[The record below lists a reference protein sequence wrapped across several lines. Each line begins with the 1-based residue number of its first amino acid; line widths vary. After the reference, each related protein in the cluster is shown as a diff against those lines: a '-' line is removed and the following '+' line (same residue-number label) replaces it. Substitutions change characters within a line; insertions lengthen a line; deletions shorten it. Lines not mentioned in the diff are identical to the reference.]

1 MIDIKTIGVFGFEG
15 AILGMRMPFE
25 SFDKN
30 DSGKCPENC
39 AYCVYGSEEFYDS
52 EDENLKDESWYSC
65 IEDNPNLPYSIGK
78 DDMTLCKKLI
88 KAGSEHRKFL
98 RMIHVQ
104 AEIRAPRYVLTE
116 LDTYKVGTVR
126 NSSSTMHLITKREL
140 SINDFSREGGA
151 STGALESI
159 IDTLNMLIRCYNLSS
174 NAELKQQWFMTI
186 KQLLPES
193 FMQRIIWDAN
203 YEVLLNIYHQRKNH
217 RLPEWHEFC
226 DFIKSL
232 PYMKEFIEASEKI

>member
-1 MIDIKTIGVFGFEG
+1 MIEIKTIGVWGFEG
-15 AILGMRMPFE
+15 SLRGCRMPYE
-25 SFDKN
+25 SFDKS
-30 DSGKCPENC
+30 DSGWDAHCSLDAGYQNCEACPWEHMNC
-39 AYCVYGSEEFYDS
+39 ELAYYR
-52 EDENLKDESWYSC
+52 
-65 IEDNPNLPYSIGK
+65 IGK
-78 DDMTLCKKLI
+78 NDMALCKKLI
-88 KAGSEHRKFL
+88 KGGSEHRKFL

-174 NAELKQQWFMTI
+174 DAGLKQQWFMTI

-203 YEVLLNIYHQRKNH
+203 YEVLMSIYHQRKNH
-217 RLPEWHEFC
+217 RLTEWREFC
-226 DFIKSL
+226 DWVESL
-232 PYMKEFIEASEKI
+232 PYMEDFLCL

>member
-1 MIDIKTIGVFGFEG
+1 MIEIKTIGVFGFEG
-15 AILGMRMPFE
+15 AIFGMRMPYE
-25 SFDKN
+25 SFDKS
-30 DSGKCPENC
+30 DSGNEYFDNR
-39 AYCVYGSEEFYDS
+39 AFTFVIGS
-52 EDENLKDESWYSC
+52 N
-65 IEDNPNLPYSIGK
+65 
-78 DDMTLCKKLI
+78 DMTLCKKLI
-88 KAGSEHRKFL
+88 KGGSEHRKFL

-104 AEIRAPRYVLTE
+104 CEIRAPRYWLTE

-174 NAELKQQWFMTI
+174 DAGLKQQWFMTI
-186 KQLLPES
+186 KQLFPES

-203 YEVLLNIYHQRKNH
+203 YEVLLSIYRQRKGH
-217 RLPEWHEFC
+217 RLSEWKQFR
-226 DFIKSL
+226 DWIRTL
-232 PYMKEFIEASEKI
+232 PYMEEFIEASENFDK

>member
-15 AILGMRMPFE
+15 AIRGMRMPYE
-25 SFDKN
+25 SFDKS

-39 AYCVYGSEEFYDS
+39 ACCVYGSEEFYDS
-52 EDENLKDESWYSC
+52 EDENLKGESWYSC

-78 DDMTLCKKLI
+78 KDMELMKKLI

-104 AEIRAPRYVLTE
+104 CEMRAPRYWLTE

-140 SINDFSREGGA
+140 RADDI
-151 STGALESI
+151 STVTYDPESVKGI
-159 IDTLNMLIRCYNLSS
+159 VNTLNIYIRAYNNTNDSVLKK
-174 NAELKQQWFMTI
+174 ELFEAI
-186 KQLLPES
+186 KCMLPEG

-203 YEVLLNIYHQRKNH
+203 YEVLLSIYRQRKGH
-217 RLPEWHEFC
+217 KLSEWKQFRDWIE
-226 DFIKSL
+226 KL
-232 PYMKEFIEASEKI
+232 PYMEDFLECVQ

>member
-1 MIDIKTIGVFGFEG
+1 MIEIKTIGVWGFEG
-15 AILGMRMPFE
+15 SLRGCRMPYE
-25 SFDKN
+25 SFDKS
-30 DSGKCPENC
+30 DSG
-39 AYCVYGSEEFYDS
+39 YGCI
-52 EDENLKDESWYSC
+52 DENTKC
-65 IEDNPNLPYSIGK
+65 DNCKGLYAKEYCGAYGFYIGPN
-78 DDMTLCKKLI
+78 DMALCKKLI
-88 KAGSEHRKFL
+88 KGGSEHRKFM

-104 AEIRAPRYVLTE
+104 AEIIAPRYWLTE

-174 NAELKQQWFMTI
+174 DAGLKQQWFMTI

-203 YEVLLNIYHQRKNH
+203 YEMLLNIYHQRKNH
-217 RLPEWHEFC
+217 KLSEWKQFC
-226 DFIKSL
+226 DFIESL
-232 PYMKEFIEASEKI
+232 PYMKEFINACS